1 MNDTLKSLRKL
12 RIAGMLSESALQE
25 VENRLM
31 QKENQKNLQPDSE
44 ITLS

>member
-25 VENRLM
+25 VENRLL
-31 QKENQKNLQPDSE
+31 QKPNQEVLQSVGE
-44 ITLS
+44 I